1 MLKLHDIRGD
11 RLMKVVILAG
21 GFGTRISEESY
32 LKPKPLIEIGEKP
45 ILWHIMKIYSSFGF
59 NEFVICGGYKC
70 NLLKDYFY
78 KLQMYEND
86 VTFDYRKKFSMDIHE
101 NNDKSS
107 PWEVTVVDTGLK
119 TMTGGRIKRI
129 KEFLDEDDLFMFT
142 YGDGVS
148 DVDINELIKL
158 HKASGKIATVT
169 AIKPVGRFGV
179 MKLEDNSV
187 KEFKE
192 KVSGD
197 DTWISGGFFV
207 ADKRIFD
214 YLEGDKTVLEQEPLK
229 TLAKENEL
237 GVYRH
242 TGFWQPMDTM
252 KEKEYLEELWNSEKA
267 PWKLWG
273 K

>member
-1 MLKLHDIRGD
+1 
-11 RLMKVVILAG
+11 MKIVILAG

-45 ILWHIMKIYSSFGF
+45 ILWHIMKIYSSYGF
-59 NEFVICGGYKC
+59 DEFIICGGYKC
-70 NLLKDYFY
+70 NLIKDYFY

-86 VTFDYRKKFSMDIHE
+86 VTFNYNNNNSMDIHGNK
-101 NNDKSS
+101 NNNTN
-107 PWEVTVVDTGLK
+107 PWKVTIVDTGLK

-129 KEFLDEDDLFMFT
+129 KEYLDDEDIFMFT

-148 DVDINELIKL
+148 DVNINDLINS

-169 AIKPVGRFGV
+169 AIKPIGRFGV
-179 MKLEDNSV
+179 MKIEDNSV

-197 DTWISGGFFV
+197 DSWISGGFFV
-207 ADKRIFD
+207 ADKRIFN
-214 YLEGDKTVLEQEPLK
+214 YLEGDSTVLEQYPLK

-237 GVYRH
+237 GVYKH
-242 TGFWQPMDTM
+242 TGFWQPMDTL
-252 KEKEYLEELWNSEKA
+252 KEKEYLEELWSTGKA
-267 PWKLWG
+267 PWKLWE
-273 K
+273 